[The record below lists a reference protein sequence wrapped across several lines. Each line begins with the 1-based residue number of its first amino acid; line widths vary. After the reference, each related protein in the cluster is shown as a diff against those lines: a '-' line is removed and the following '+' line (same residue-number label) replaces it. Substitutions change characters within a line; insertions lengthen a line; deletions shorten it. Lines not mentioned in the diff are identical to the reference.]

1 MKKLIRQALDLYD
14 KQVALS
20 NSKIQELEN
29 SLLIAK
35 SQLNTTRKLLEISES
50 KRLQLVKQL
59 DTNQYKETK

>member
-1 MKKLIRQALDLYD
+1 MKKLIRKALDLYD
-14 KQVALS
+14 KQVVLS
-20 NSKIQELEN
+20 NNKIQELEN
-29 SLLIAK
+29 NLLIVK

>member
-1 MKKLIRQALDLYD
+1 MKNLIRQALNLYD

-35 SQLNTTRKLLEISES
+35 SQLNTTRKLLESSES
-50 KRLQLVKQL
+50 KR
-59 DTNQYKETK
+59 KELLALIDANKYRN